1 MTRRWI
7 SRLYARRQSFR
18 TGRRNDNDWKYLMP
32 ACSPSDSLVFPLF
45 HRCVRAIGRL
55 LARAA
60 APVLAVAA
68 ALAMAIALSG
78 AEAAPGELGQQD
90 ASARAAHLYNFLG
103 YIEWPSRAFALADSP
118 LVIGVLN
125 AEAVAAELLLTTV
138 GRNVNNRPV
147 TIRRIRP
154 GESLQDIHLLYIG
167 PGDAGEVESLLAQVP
182 QRWTVTVTDEQAA
195 GVISFRHADG
205 RLRFEVSTAAAER
218 GEFKLSSRLMSV
230 AIVQPGSN

>member
-1 MTRRWI
+1 
-7 SRLYARRQSFR
+7 
-18 TGRRNDNDWKYLMP
+18 MP
-32 ACSPSDSLVFPLF
+32 ACSPSESLFSPLF
-45 HRCVRAIGRL
+45 YRCSRAVGRL
-55 LARAA
+55 LARGA
-60 APVLAVAA
+60 APLLAIAAVLA
-68 ALAMAIALSG
+68 LASALSG
-78 AEAAPGELGQQD
+78 AEAAPPGELSHED

-118 LVIGVLN
+118 LVIGVVN
-125 AEAVAAELLLTTV
+125 AEAVAAELLLSTV

-147 TIRRIRP
+147 TIRRLRP

-167 PGDAGEVESLLAQVP
+167 PGEAEQVESLLAQVP

-218 GEFKLSSRLMSV
+218 GDFKLSSRLMSV

>member
-7 SRLYARRQSFR
+7 SQLYARRQSFR
-18 TGRRNDNDWKYLMP
+18 AVRWNDNDWKYLMP
-32 ACSPSDSLVFPLF
+32 ACSPSDSLLAPLF
-45 HRCVRAIGRL
+45 YRCARAIGRL
-55 LARAA
+55 LGRAA
-60 APVLAVAA
+60 APMLAIAA

-78 AEAAPGELGQQD
+78 AEAAAPGELSQQD

-118 LVIGVLN
+118 L
-125 AEAVAAELLLTTV
+125 TTL

>member
-1 MTRRWI
+1 M
-7 SRLYARRQSFR
+7 S
-18 TGRRNDNDWKYLMP
+18 
-32 ACSPSDSLVFPLF
+32 ACFSSDSLVSLLF
-45 HRCVRAIGRL
+45 YRCSRSIGRL
-55 LARAA
+55 LARGA
-60 APVLAVAA
+60 APLLAIAAILVLAS
-68 ALAMAIALSG
+68 ALSG
-78 AEAAPGELGQQD
+78 AEAAPPGELSHDD

-118 LVIGVLN
+118 MVIGVVN
-125 AEAVAAELLLTTV
+125 AESVAAELLLSTV
-138 GRNVNNRPV
+138 GRNVNGRPV
-147 TIRRIRP
+147 TIRRLRP

-167 PGDAGEVESLLAQVP
+167 PGESEQVENMMAQVP

-218 GEFKLSSRLMSV
+218 GDFKLSSRLMSV